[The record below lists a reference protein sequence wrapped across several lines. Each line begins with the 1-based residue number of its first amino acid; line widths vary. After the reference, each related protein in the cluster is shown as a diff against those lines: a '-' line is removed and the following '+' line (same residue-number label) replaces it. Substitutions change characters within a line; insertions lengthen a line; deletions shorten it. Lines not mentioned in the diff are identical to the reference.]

1 MRFVYE
7 VTDSRQ
13 GGKRQ
18 LELAIFTSYPTRRE
32 WNNCFIKF
40 KPLNIW
46 VKTIF
51 LTFFIQRNLSEY
63 TLEWFGGLFDP
74 RSDFTVTHVE
84 IFAPFKQVWSLGF
97 VVYAARFDVVFGF
110 SVWFFELELK
120 PLLDLLNIG
129 FTITENGLFC
139 GGTQEVKNFRIDS
152 RLSLT
157 KWQCITD
164 SESRG
169 LTVLSTC

>member
-1 MRFVYE
+1 MI
-7 VTDSRQ
+7 DSDEARSA
-13 GGKRQ
+13 
-18 LELAIFTSYPTRRE
+18 ELAIFTSYPTRRE

-40 KPLNIW
+40 KPLIIW

-51 LTFFIQRNLSEY
+51 LTFLSSETCHLSEY

-97 VVYAARFDVVFGF
+97 VVYNRCSFRRCFWF

-139 GGTQEVKNFRIDS
+139 GGTQVKWRVSGSIPGFH
-152 RLSLT
+152 
-157 KWQCITD
+157 WQNGD
-164 SESRG
+164 
-169 LTVLSTC
+169 V